1 MNVQFSYVAF
11 DKITDLAEFID
22 DINSPGAGDRWLEK
36 LIQFITDYAQL
47 NDVQWPLCRNQNLA
61 SYQYSYL
68 IYKKWVVAF
77 KN

>member
-1 MNVQFSYVAF
+1 MFSLAMWHLT
-11 DKITDLAEFID
+11 KITDLAEFID

-47 NDVQWPLCRNQNLA
+47 NDVQWSLCRNQNLA

-68 IYKKWVVAF
+68 IYKNWVVAF